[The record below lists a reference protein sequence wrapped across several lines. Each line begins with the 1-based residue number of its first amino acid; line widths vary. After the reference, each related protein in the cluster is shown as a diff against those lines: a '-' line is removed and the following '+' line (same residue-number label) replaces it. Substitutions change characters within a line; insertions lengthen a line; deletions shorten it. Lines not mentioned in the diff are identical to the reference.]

1 MVEYEPM
8 KKPLTVRIAEALGWL
23 YVILTVVL
31 IGVSLFHYLSRGEFP
46 DAAMS
51 GVSYL
56 CFLAFPAALVLALRQ
71 GRRAWFVWP
80 HTGVVLVVLMAA
92 LAIPSAVAAIIA
104 LILLVFPF
112 VMLFRQEAS
121 RWFREMSIG
130 RKPDKFGGWAA
141 AVMLLIFVAFVGSV
155 IPCLALPRNHRN
167 KIYYAKAGAMAHR
180 MRALHCLMIENDA
193 NRESGNAWVDPA
205 AYTNSA
211 DFLMALNTQF
221 KDVMSNLG
229 PHTNIWCVVVNPPDD
244 DRFPVLFTSN
254 LNPSDLFYD
263 EGAHHRIS
271 LTCPKKWGGECF
283 DFCEKYAAVI
293 RKGGAGQIVKGG
305 YSGGLLSL
313 PKEKLAQLEAIYI
326 LTPTGRV
333 SFAALLPRIPHMA
346 DKEHEQ

>member
-8 KKPLTVRIAEALGWL
+8 KKPLTVRMAEALGWL

-31 IGVSLFHYLSRGEFP
+31 MVVSLFCYLYRGDFLG
-46 DAAMS
+46 AVMS
-51 GVSYL
+51 GVFYL
-56 CFLAFPAALVLALRQ
+56 CVLAFPAALILALRQ

-155 IPCLALPRNHRN
+155 IPCLALPRNL
-167 KIYYAKAGAMAHR
+167 YYTKAVAMAHR
-180 MRALHCLMIENDA
+180 MRALFRLMNENDMA
-193 NRESGNAWVDPA
+193 FESGKAWVDPA

-211 DFLMALNTQF
+211 DFIMALNTQF
-221 KDVMSNLG
+221 KDVMSDLG

-313 PKEKLAQLEAIYI
+313 PKEKLAQLEAICI

-333 SFAALLPRIPHMA
+333 SFAALLPRAPHAA
-346 DKEHEQ
+346 DEEND

>member
-8 KKPLTVRIAEALGWL
+8 KKPLTVRMAEALGWL

-31 IGVSLFHYLSRGEFP
+31 MGVSLFHYLSRGEFP

-51 GVSYL
+51 GVSFL
-56 CFLAFPAALVLALRQ
+56 CFLALPVALVLALRQ

-80 HTGVVLVVLMAA
+80 HTVVVLVVLMVAV
-92 LAIPSAVAAIIA
+92 AIPAVIAAIVA
-104 LILLVFPF
+104 LILLVSPF
-112 VMLFRQEAS
+112 ALLFRPEAS
-121 RWFREMSIG
+121 RWFHEMSIG

-167 KIYYAKAGAMAHR
+167 KIYYTKAVAMAHR
-180 MRALHCLMIENDA
+180 MRALFRLMNENDMA
-193 NRESGNAWVDPA
+193 FESGKAWVDPA

-211 DFLMALNTQF
+211 DFIMALNAQF

-313 PKEKLAQLEAIYI
+313 PKEKLAQLEAICI

-333 SFAALLPRIPHMA
+333 SFAALLPRTPHAA
-346 DKEHEQ
+346 DEEND